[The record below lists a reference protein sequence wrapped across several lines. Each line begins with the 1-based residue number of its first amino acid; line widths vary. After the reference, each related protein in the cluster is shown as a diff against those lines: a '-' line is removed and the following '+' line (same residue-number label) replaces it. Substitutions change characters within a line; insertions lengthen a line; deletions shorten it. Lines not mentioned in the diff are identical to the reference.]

1 LTNDSFIGRLF
12 WYISYVALRNTLHN
26 VKEILLLAACSVIGL
41 SLMPEPGYA
50 QAKLYRWVDKD
61 GVVRYTDTIPPEYAD
76 RDRDLLNAQGVV
88 IGFEEGEITAEERA
102 EMERLAALEA
112 AAQEA
117 RDTEA
122 RRDRMLLDTYL
133 SVGDIEDLRDRRLEL
148 IDSQIKVTEFY
159 LSNLHRRLDSL
170 ERESRRFAPLNDR
183 EDASPIPQDLAL
195 DISRTETSI
204 TLYEQTL
211 SQIRKE
217 QLEMHASFAA
227 DIERFKLLRG
237 G

>member
-1 LTNDSFIGRLF
+1 MP
-12 WYISYVALRNTLHN
+12 AL
-26 VKEILLLAACSVIGL
+26 
-41 SLMPEPGYA
+41 GYA

-76 RDRDLLNAQGVV
+76 RDRDLLNQQGVV

-102 EMERLAALEA
+102 EQERLAAVA
-112 AAQEA
+112 AAEQAA
-117 RDTEA
+117 RDAAA

-133 SVGDIEDLRDRRLEL
+133 SVEDIEDLRDRRLEL

-159 LSNLHRRLDSL
+159 LSNLRRRLDSL
-170 ERESRRFAPLNDR
+170 QRESARFAPLNER
-183 EDASPIPQDLAL
+183 EDASPLPPDLAL
-195 DISRTETSI
+195 DISRTQTSI
-204 TLYEQTL
+204 SLYEQTL
-211 SQIRKE
+211 SQSRKE
-217 QLEMHASFAA
+217 QLEMHGSFAA